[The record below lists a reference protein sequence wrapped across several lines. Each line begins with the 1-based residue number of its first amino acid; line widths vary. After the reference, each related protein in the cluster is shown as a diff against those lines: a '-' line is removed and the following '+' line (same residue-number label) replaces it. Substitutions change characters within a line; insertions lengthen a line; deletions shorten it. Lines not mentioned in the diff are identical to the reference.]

1 MPVRQMTDQ
10 STGDVE
16 VRQRQFENSY
26 AGLPERFYARL
37 APTAVRSPRLVQ
49 FNYPLA
55 EELGLDA
62 QEWDGETGVA
72 VLAGNDLPVWAK
84 PLAMAYAGH
93 QFGHFS
99 PQLGDGR
106 AILLGEII
114 DRHGQR
120 RDLHLKGAGRTP
132 FSRNGDG

>member
-1 MPVRQMTDQ
+1 MPGRQMTDQ
-10 STGDVE
+10 STCDVE
-16 VRQRQFENSY
+16 VRQGQFEHSY
-26 AGLPERFYARL
+26 ACLPERCYARTP
-37 APTAVRSPRLVQ
+37 PTAVCRPGLVQ
-49 FNYPLA
+49 LNYPLA

-62 QEWDGETGVA
+62 REWACETGVA
-72 VLAGNDLPVWAK
+72 VLAGNCLPAWAQ

-114 DRHGQR
+114 DRR
-120 RDLHLKGAGRTP
+120 
-132 FSRNGDG
+132 